1 MTNTTMAKE
10 KKILFSTMQV
20 TAITLFVKFAGMI
33 KQSVLAACCG
43 ATMETDA
50 FFLATGT
57 MVNLSTII
65 FSAISISLLTIHTS
79 VLFQKGREESNKL
92 INAVLKFFLPL
103 ACGLTAIFYFFSPIV
118 AKILAPAYQGKELAI
133 LAEYIQTMSV
143 SFILWCYFLTVNVI
157 LETDKQFVQGKGQG
171 LFQNSFL
178 ILGAILLY
186 SKFGMK
192 VLVYAFLLSGV
203 AQCLLVTWCARDRF
217 KITIRSRESNRYVKQ
232 LITVAFPLLLGNA
245 MYEINSIV
253 DGQVATSLGA
263 GGASILNYGA
273 TINDM
278 VVGVIVTSVS
288 TVLFSNFSTWIAKNE
303 IDKVELNLRRILEI
317 LSLIL
322 FPVMIMCVIA
332 GDQIVEI
339 FYGRGSFG
347 KKEIGMTYG
356 VVIGYALGF
365 LFQAARSNLVK
376 VYYAFQDSKRPMING
391 LLAVCL
397 NVVLSIILSKPLGVA
412 GIALAT
418 SISMAFVTVLL
429 LAGVK
434 RYLPNFSMTKSCR
447 EIWKGAFS
455 AGITTAAAFGLRR
468 ILHTNLIA
476 SFLIEGTVVVMLYIG
491 LLFFL
496 KSENIEVVKEYV
508 KSRMRR

>member
-1 MTNTTMAKE
+1 MIKE
-10 KKILFSTMQV
+10 KKILFSTIQV
-20 TAITLFVKFAGMI
+20 TAITLFVKFLGLI

-65 FSAISISLLTIHTS
+65 FSAISISLLTIHTN
-79 VLFQKGREESNKL
+79 VLFKQGREQSNNL
-92 INAVLKFFLPL
+92 INAVLKFFVPI
-103 ACGLTAIFYFFSPIV
+103 AIGLTAIFYVFSPII
-118 AKILAPAYQGKELAI
+118 ARILAPAYHGEELRI
-133 LAEYIQTMSV
+133 LSDYIRTMSI
-143 SFILWCYFLTVNVI
+143 SFVLWCYFLVINVV

-171 LFQNSFL
+171 LFQNVFL
-178 ILGAILLY
+178 ILGAVFLY
-186 SKFGMK
+186 PKLGMK

-217 KITIRSRESNRYVKQ
+217 KLVIKSRESNKYVRQ
-232 LITVAFPLLLGNA
+232 LITVALPLLLGNA
-245 MYEINSIV
+245 IYEINTIV

-303 IDKVELNLRRILEI
+303 IDKVELNLKRILEI

-322 FPVMIMCVIA
+322 FPIMIMCIAA

-347 KKEIGMTYG
+347 AKEIGMTYG

-391 LLAVCL
+391 VLAIIL
-397 NVVLSIILSKPLGVA
+397 NIVLSITLAKILGVA

-418 SISMAFVTVLL
+418 SISMMFVTILL
-429 LAGVK
+429 LVGVK
-434 RYLPNFSMTKSCR
+434 RYLPHFTLKKSYK
-447 EIWKGAFS
+447 EIMKGAIS
-455 AGITTAAAFGLRR
+455 AGITAVATFLLRSYFPA
-468 ILHTNLIA
+468 NLMV
-476 SFLIEGTVVVMLYIG
+476 SFIIEGIMVVALYTA
-491 LLFFL
+491 LLFAL
-496 KSENIEVVKEYV
+496 KSENIELMKKYITS
-508 KSRMRR
+508 KLRRK